1 MGQSRPGPPIP
12 PHGMVAW
19 GPWYFMDGYHWISM
33 ETPGYTWISM
43 HIHDINGNPW
53 IPVDINGS
61 IAFNDILGYPWISTV
76 LHNMLT

>member
-1 MGQSRPGPPIP
+1 
-12 PHGMVAW
+12 
-19 GPWYFMDGYHWISM
+19 
-33 ETPGYTWISM
+33 M